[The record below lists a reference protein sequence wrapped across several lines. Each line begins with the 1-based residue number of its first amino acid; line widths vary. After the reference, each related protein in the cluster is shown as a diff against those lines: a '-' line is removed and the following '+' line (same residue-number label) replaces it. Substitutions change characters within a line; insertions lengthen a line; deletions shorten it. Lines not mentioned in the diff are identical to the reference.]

1 MTYVDTSCLIAV
13 AFEEPGFD
21 AVARFL
27 AKADPLVASNLVEAE
42 LRASLAREETPGDPE
57 ALLERI
63 AWLLPDRDLGPE
75 IRRVQRLGPPGQ
87 LRGADVW
94 HLAHA
99 LWLSPQGAPLA
110 FATLDE
116 RQRHAARQLGFATP

>member
-27 AKADPLVASNLVEAE
+27 AQSAPLVASNLVEAE
-42 LRASLAREETPGDPE
+42 LRAALAAEEAEGDVDRLIE
-57 ALLERI
+57 KI

-75 IRRVQRLGPPGQ
+75 IRRIQRLGP
-87 LRGADVW
+87 LRGAETW
-94 HLAHA
+94 HLATA
-99 LWLSPQGAPLA
+99 LWLCPSGAPLA
-110 FATLDE
+110 FATLDP
-116 RQRHAARQLGFATP
+116 RQRAAAARLGFATP